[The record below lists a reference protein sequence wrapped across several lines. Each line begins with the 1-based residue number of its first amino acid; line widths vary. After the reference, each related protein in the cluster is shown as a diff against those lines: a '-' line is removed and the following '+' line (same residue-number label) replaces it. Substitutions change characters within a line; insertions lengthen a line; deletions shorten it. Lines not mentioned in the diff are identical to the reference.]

1 MTEIA
6 VRRIIGY
13 VVIKNLTLSLLW
25 KAVGAE
31 GGTLTVITTILDVF
45 FCLLVL
51 RPRYA
56 GT

>member
-13 VVIKNLTLSLLW
+13 VVIKNLTISLLW

-31 GGTLTVITTILDVF
+31 GGTLTVTTTILDVS
-45 FCLLVL
+45 CLL